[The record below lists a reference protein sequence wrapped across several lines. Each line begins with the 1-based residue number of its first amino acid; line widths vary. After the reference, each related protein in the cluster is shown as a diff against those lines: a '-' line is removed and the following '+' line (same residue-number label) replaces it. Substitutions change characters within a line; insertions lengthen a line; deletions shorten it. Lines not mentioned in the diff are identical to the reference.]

1 MVKKSF
7 EKVLKS
13 IFCVLIFGL
22 FVIPAF
28 TLDVPTLNTP
38 VTDKADVINSS
49 DEKALNQ
56 KLTNLSNETGIQV
69 AVLTIPSLEG
79 EALESY
85 SMKVVEDWKLGQ
97 KGEDNGVLLLVSIG
111 DRSLRIETGYGVE
124 GDLTDTKCGLI
135 IRNVIT
141 PHFQNGDYSR
151 GIVQGVTAIVENVAV
166 NFSENSDSPIIYEND
181 DSDDWEGFL
190 VVGIFITFFSIV
202 MISAATSKKNPTSGS
217 NDNKM
222 LKAAIVAKTLMEVA
236 ESLSDNDNHHFGGF
250 SGGGFSGGGFG
261 GFSGGGGSFGGGGA
275 SGKW

>member
-1 MVKKSF
+1 MVTRKIQKF
-7 EKVLKS
+7 LCFLLMLGFFVL
-13 IFCVLIFGL
+13 
-22 FVIPAF
+22 PAF
-28 TLDVPTLNTP
+28 SLDVPKLETP
-38 VTDKADVINSS
+38 IMDKADVINSS
-49 DEKALNQ
+49 DERDLNQ

-97 KGEDNGVLLLVSIG
+97 KGVDNGVLLLVSIG
-111 DRSLRIETGYGVE
+111 DRELRIETGYGVE

-141 PHFQNGDYSR
+141 PHFQDGDYSK

-166 NFSENSDSPIIYEND
+166 NFSENSENPIVLEDD

-190 VVGIFITFFSIV
+190 VVGIFVAFFSIV
-202 MISAATSKKNPTSGS
+202 MISAATSKKNPISES
-217 NDNKM
+217 SDNKM

-236 ESLSDNDNHHFGGF
+236 ESLSDDDNHHFGGF
-250 SGGGFSGGGFG
+250 SSGGFSSGGFG

>member
-1 MVKKSF
+1 MVNRIRQKS
-7 EKVLKS
+7 LLC
-13 IFCVLIFGL
+13 ILIFSF

-28 TLDVPTLNTP
+28 SLDVPKLETP
-38 VTDKADVINSS
+38 IMDKADVINSS
-49 DEKALNQ
+49 DEYALNQ

-97 KGEDNGVLLLVSIG
+97 KGVDNGVLLLVSIG
-111 DRSLRIETGYGVE
+111 DRDLRIETGYGVE

-141 PHFQNGDYSR
+141 PFFKDGDYSQ
-151 GIVQGVTAIVENVAV
+151 GIMQGVTAIVENVAV
-166 NFSENSDSPIIYEND
+166 NFSENSDTPIVLESEDEDSPIIVLIM
-181 DSDDWEGFL
+181 FFCFVL
-190 VVGIFITFFSIV
+190 FILFAASSKAV
-202 MISAATSKKNPTSGS
+202 SSGPGSSSMSSPMAKAATAKTFA
-217 NDNKM
+217 D
-222 LKAAIVAKTLMEVA
+222 IAKTL
-236 ESLSDNDNHHFGGF
+236 SSNNTFG
-250 SGGGFSGGGFG
+250 GGGFG

>member
-1 MVKKSF
+1 MVTRKIQKF
-7 EKVLKS
+7 LCFLFMLGFFVLPTFS
-13 IFCVLIFGL
+13 
-22 FVIPAF
+22 
-28 TLDVPTLNTP
+28 LDVPKLETP
-38 VTDKADVINSS
+38 IMDKADVINSS
-49 DEKALNQ
+49 DERDLNQ

-69 AVLTIPSLEG
+69 AVLTISSLEG

-97 KGEDNGVLLLVSIG
+97 KGVDNGVLLLVSIG
-111 DRSLRIETGYGVE
+111 DRELRIETGYGVE

-141 PHFQNGDYSR
+141 PHFQDGDYSK

-166 NFSENSDSPIIYEND
+166 NFSENSENPIVLEDD

-190 VVGIFITFFSIV
+190 VVGIFVAFFSIV
-202 MISAATSKKNPTSGS
+202 MISAATSKKNPTSES
-217 NDNKM
+217 SDNKM

-236 ESLSDNDNHHFGGF
+236 ESLSDDDNHHFGGF

>member
-13 IFCVLIFGL
+13 IFFVLIFGL
-22 FVIPAF
+22 FAIPVF
-28 TLDVPTLNTP
+28 SLEVPALNTP
-38 VTDKADVINSS
+38 ITDKADVINSS

-85 SMKVVEDWKLGQ
+85 SMKVAENWKLGQ

-141 PHFQNGDYSR
+141 PHFKNGDYST
-151 GIVQGVTAIVENVAV
+151 GIVQGVTAIVENVATD
-166 NFSENSDSPIIYEND
+166 FSENSENPIILELED
-181 DSDDWEGFL
+181 DEES
-190 VVGIFITFFSIV
+190 S
-202 MISAATSKKNPTSGS
+202 S
-217 NDNKM
+217 
-222 LKAAIVAKTLMEVA
+222 AIVAIFFMFMIAILASAKNKSSLGSSGNSTLKNVVIAKTALDIA
-236 ESLSDNDNHHFGGF
+236 KSLTSSNNNNSGFGGSSF
-250 SGGGFSGGGFG
+250 GGGFG

-275 SGKW
+275 SGSW

>member
-1 MVKKSF
+1 MVTRKIQKF
-7 EKVLKS
+7 LCFLLMLGFFVLPTFS
-13 IFCVLIFGL
+13 
-22 FVIPAF
+22 
-28 TLDVPTLNTP
+28 LDVPKLETP
-38 VTDKADVINSS
+38 IMDKADVINSS
-49 DEKALNQ
+49 DERDLNQ
-56 KLTNLSNETGIQV
+56 KLTKLSNETGIQV

-97 KGEDNGVLLLVSIG
+97 KGVDNGVLLLVSIG
-111 DRSLRIETGYGVE
+111 DRELRIETGYGVE

-141 PHFQNGDYSR
+141 PYFQDGDYSK

-166 NFSENSDSPIIYEND
+166 NFSENSENPIVLEDD

-190 VVGIFITFFSIV
+190 VVGIFVAFFSIV
-202 MISAATSKKNPTSGS
+202 MISAATSKKNPTSES
-217 NDNKM
+217 SDNKM

-236 ESLSDNDNHHFGGF
+236 ESLSDDDNHHFGGF
-250 SGGGFSGGGFG
+250 SGGGFSSGGFG

>member
-1 MVKKSF
+1 MVTRKIQKF
-7 EKVLKS
+7 LCFLFMLGFFVLPTFS
-13 IFCVLIFGL
+13 
-22 FVIPAF
+22 
-28 TLDVPTLNTP
+28 LDVPKLETP
-38 VTDKADVINSS
+38 IMDKADVINSS
-49 DEKALNQ
+49 DERDLNQ

-69 AVLTIPSLEG
+69 AVLTIPSLDG

-97 KGEDNGVLLLVSIG
+97 KGVDNGVLLLVSIG
-111 DRSLRIETGYGVE
+111 DRELRIETGYGVE

-141 PHFQNGDYSR
+141 PHFQDGDYSK

-166 NFSENSDSPIIYEND
+166 NFSENSENPIVLEDD

-190 VVGIFITFFSIV
+190 VVGIFVAFFSIV
-202 MISAATSKKNPTSGS
+202 MISAATSKKNPTSES
-217 NDNKM
+217 SDNKM

-236 ESLSDNDNHHFGGF
+236 ESLSDDDNHHFGGF

>member
-1 MVKKSF
+1 MVTRKIQMF
-7 EKVLKS
+7 LCFLLMLGFFVL
-13 IFCVLIFGL
+13 
-22 FVIPAF
+22 PAF
-28 TLDVPTLNTP
+28 SLDVPKLETP
-38 VTDKADVINSS
+38 IMDKADVINSS
-49 DEKALNQ
+49 DEMALNQ

-97 KGEDNGVLLLVSIG
+97 KGVDNGVLLLVSIG
-111 DRSLRIETGYGVE
+111 DRELRIETGYGVE

-141 PHFQNGDYSR
+141 PYFQDGDYSK

-166 NFSENSDSPIIYEND
+166 NFSENSENPIVLEDD

-190 VVGIFITFFSIV
+190 VVGIFVAFFSIV
-202 MISAATSKKNPTSGS
+202 MISAATSKKNPTSES
-217 NDNKM
+217 SDNKM

-236 ESLSDNDNHHFGGF
+236 ESLSDDDNHHFGGF
-250 SGGGFSGGGFG
+250 SGGGFSSGGFG

>member
-1 MVKKSF
+1 MVTRKIQISLCF
-7 EKVLKS
+7 LLMLGFFVL
-13 IFCVLIFGL
+13 
-22 FVIPAF
+22 PAF
-28 TLDVPTLNTP
+28 SLDVPKLETP
-38 VTDKADVINSS
+38 IMDKADVINSS
-49 DEKALNQ
+49 DERDLNQ

-97 KGEDNGVLLLVSIG
+97 KGVDNGVLLLVSIG
-111 DRSLRIETGYGVE
+111 DRELRIETGYGVE

-141 PHFQNGDYSR
+141 PYFKDGDYSK

-166 NFSENSDSPIIYEND
+166 NFSENSENPIVLEDDDSEDLPIIV
-181 DSDDWEGFL
+181 FFFVFVFF
-190 VVGIFITFFSIV
+190 VVFTTTAKNKGTV
-202 MISAATSKKNPTSGS
+202 NQNGDNTLKKV
-217 NDNKM
+217 
-222 LKAAIVAKTLMEVA
+222 IIAKTLMEVA

-250 SGGGFSGGGFG
+250 SGGGFG

-275 SGKW
+275 SGSW

>member
-1 MVKKSF
+1 MVTRKTQISLCF
-7 EKVLKS
+7 LLMLGFFVLPTFS
-13 IFCVLIFGL
+13 
-22 FVIPAF
+22 
-28 TLDVPTLNTP
+28 LDVPKLETP
-38 VTDKADVINSS
+38 IMDKADVINSS
-49 DEKALNQ
+49 DEMALNQ

-97 KGEDNGVLLLVSIG
+97 KGVDNGVLLLVSIG
-111 DRSLRIETGYGVE
+111 DRELRIETGYGVE

-141 PHFQNGDYSR
+141 PHFQDGDYSK

-166 NFSENSDSPIIYEND
+166 NFSENSENPIVLEDD

-190 VVGIFITFFSIV
+190 VVGIFVAFFSIV
-202 MISAATSKKNPTSGS
+202 MISAATSKKNPTSESG
-217 NDNKM
+217 DNKM

-236 ESLSDNDNHHFGGF
+236 ESLSDDDNHHFGGF
-250 SGGGFSGGGFG
+250 SGGGFSSGGFG
-261 GFSGGGGSFGGGGA
+261 GFSRGGGSFGGGGA

>member
-1 MVKKSF
+1 MVTRKIQKF
-7 EKVLKS
+7 LCFLLVLG
-13 IFCVLIFGL
+13 FFVL
-22 FVIPAF
+22 PAF
-28 TLDVPTLNTP
+28 SLDVPKLETP
-38 VTDKADVINSS
+38 IMDKADVINSS
-49 DEKALNQ
+49 DERDLNQ

-69 AVLTIPSLEG
+69 AVLTISSLEG

-97 KGEDNGVLLLVSIG
+97 KGVDNGVLLLVSIG
-111 DRSLRIETGYGVE
+111 DRELRIETGYGVE

-141 PHFQNGDYSR
+141 PHFQDGDYSK

-166 NFSENSDSPIIYEND
+166 NFSENSENPIVLEDD

-190 VVGIFITFFSIV
+190 VVGIFVAFFSIV
-202 MISAATSKKNPTSGS
+202 MISAATSKKNPTSES
-217 NDNKM
+217 SDNKM

-236 ESLSDNDNHHFGGF
+236 ESLSDDDNHHFGGF

-275 SGKW
+275 RGKW

>member
-1 MVKKSF
+1 MVTRKIQKF
-7 EKVLKS
+7 LCFLLVLG
-13 IFCVLIFGL
+13 FFVL
-22 FVIPAF
+22 PAF
-28 TLDVPTLNTP
+28 SLDVPKLETP
-38 VTDKADVINSS
+38 IMDKADVINSS
-49 DEKALNQ
+49 DERDLNQ

-69 AVLTIPSLEG
+69 AVLTISSLEG

-97 KGEDNGVLLLVSIG
+97 KGVDNGVLLLVSIG
-111 DRSLRIETGYGVE
+111 DRELRIETGYGVE

-141 PHFQNGDYSR
+141 PHFQDGDYSK

-166 NFSENSDSPIIYEND
+166 NFSENSENPIVLEDD

-190 VVGIFITFFSIV
+190 VVGIFVAFFSIV
-202 MISAATSKKNPTSGS
+202 MISAATSKKNPTSES
-217 NDNKM
+217 SDNKM

-236 ESLSDNDNHHFGGF
+236 ESLSDDDNHHFGGF

>member
-1 MVKKSF
+1 MVTRKIQKF
-7 EKVLKS
+7 LCFLLMLGFFVLPTFS
-13 IFCVLIFGL
+13 
-22 FVIPAF
+22 
-28 TLDVPTLNTP
+28 LDVPKLETP
-38 VTDKADVINSS
+38 IMDKADVINSS
-49 DEKALNQ
+49 DERDLNQ

-97 KGEDNGVLLLVSIG
+97 KGVDNGVLLLVSIG
-111 DRSLRIETGYGVE
+111 DRELRIETGYGVE

-141 PHFQNGDYSR
+141 PHFQDGDYSK

-166 NFSENSDSPIIYEND
+166 NFSENSENPIVLED
-181 DSDDWEGFL
+181 EDSDDWEGFL
-190 VVGIFITFFSIV
+190 VVGIFVAFFSIV
-202 MISAATSKKNPTSGS
+202 MISAATSKKNPTSES
-217 NDNKM
+217 SDNKM

-236 ESLSDNDNHHFGGF
+236 ESLSDDDNHHFGGF
-250 SGGGFSGGGFG
+250 SGGGFSSGGFG

>member
-1 MVKKSF
+1 MVNRKIQKSF
-7 EKVLKS
+7 CFL
-13 IFCVLIFGL
+13 LIFGL
-22 FVIPAF
+22 FTFPVFSLA
-28 TLDVPTLNTP
+28 VPKLETP
-38 VTDKADVINSS
+38 IMDEANIINSS

-190 VVGIFITFFSIV
+190 VVGIFVTFFSIV
-202 MISAATSKKNPTSGS
+202 MISAATSKKNPTYGS

>member
-1 MVKKSF
+1 MVTRKIQKF
-7 EKVLKS
+7 LCFLLMLGFFVL
-13 IFCVLIFGL
+13 
-22 FVIPAF
+22 PAF
-28 TLDVPTLNTP
+28 SLDVPKLETP
-38 VTDKADVINSS
+38 IMDKADVINSS
-49 DEKALNQ
+49 DEMALNQ

-69 AVLTIPSLEG
+69 AVLTIPSLDG

-97 KGEDNGVLLLVSIG
+97 KGVDNGVLLLVSIG
-111 DRSLRIETGYGVE
+111 DRELRIETGYGVE

-141 PHFQNGDYSR
+141 PHFQDGDYSK

-166 NFSENSDSPIIYEND
+166 NFSENSENPIVLEDD

-190 VVGIFITFFSIV
+190 VVGIFVAFFSIV
-202 MISAATSKKNPTSGS
+202 MISAATSKKNPTSESG
-217 NDNKM
+217 DNKM

-236 ESLSDNDNHHFGGF
+236 ESLSDDDNHHFGGF
-250 SGGGFSGGGFG
+250 SGGGFSSGGFG

>member
-1 MVKKSF
+1 MVTRKIQKF
-7 EKVLKS
+7 LC
-13 IFCVLIFGL
+13 FLLMLGFFAL
-22 FVIPAF
+22 PAF
-28 TLDVPTLNTP
+28 SLDVPKLEAP
-38 VTDKADVINSS
+38 IMDKADVINSS
-49 DEKALNQ
+49 DEMALNQ

-97 KGEDNGVLLLVSIG
+97 KGVDNGVLLLVSIG
-111 DRSLRIETGYGVE
+111 DRELRIETGYGVE

-141 PHFQNGDYSR
+141 PYFKDGDYSK

-166 NFSENSDSPIIYEND
+166 NFSENSENPIVLEDD

-190 VVGIFITFFSIV
+190 VVGIFVAFFSIV
-202 MISAATSKKNPTSGS
+202 MISAATSKKNPTSES
-217 NDNKM
+217 SDNKM

-236 ESLSDNDNHHFGGF
+236 ESLSDDDNHHFGGF
-250 SGGGFSGGGFG
+250 SGGGFSSGGFG

>member
-1 MVKKSF
+1 MVTRKTQISLCF
-7 EKVLKS
+7 LLMLGFFALPVFS
-13 IFCVLIFGL
+13 
-22 FVIPAF
+22 
-28 TLDVPTLNTP
+28 LDVPKLEAP
-38 VTDKADVINSS
+38 IMDKADVINSS
-49 DEKALNQ
+49 DEYALNQ

-97 KGEDNGVLLLVSIG
+97 AGIDNGVLLLVSIG
-111 DRSLRIETGYGVE
+111 DRELRIETGYGVE

-141 PHFQNGDYSR
+141 PHFQDGDYSK

-166 NFSENSDSPIIYEND
+166 NFSENSENPIVLEDD

-190 VVGIFITFFSIV
+190 VVGIFVAFFSIV
-202 MISAATSKKNPTSGS
+202 MISAATSKKNPTSES
-217 NDNKM
+217 SDNKM

-236 ESLSDNDNHHFGGF
+236 ESLSDDDNHHFGGF
-250 SGGGFSGGGFG
+250 SGGGFSSGGFG

>member
-1 MVKKSF
+1 MVTRKIQKF
-7 EKVLKS
+7 LCFLLVLG
-13 IFCVLIFGL
+13 FFVL
-22 FVIPAF
+22 PAF
-28 TLDVPTLNTP
+28 SLDVPKLETP
-38 VTDKADVINSS
+38 IMDKADVINSS
-49 DEKALNQ
+49 DERDLNQ

-69 AVLTIPSLEG
+69 AVLTIPSLDG

-97 KGEDNGVLLLVSIG
+97 KGVDNGVLLLVSIG
-111 DRSLRIETGYGVE
+111 DRELRIETGYGVE

-141 PHFQNGDYSR
+141 PHFQDGDYSK

-166 NFSENSDSPIIYEND
+166 NFSENSENPIVLEDD

-190 VVGIFITFFSIV
+190 VVGIFVAFFSIV
-202 MISAATSKKNPTSGS
+202 MISAATSKKNPTSES
-217 NDNKM
+217 SDNKM

-236 ESLSDNDNHHFGGF
+236 ESLSDDDNHHFGGF

>member
-1 MVKKSF
+1 MVTRKIQISLCF
-7 EKVLKS
+7 LLMLGFFVLPTFS
-13 IFCVLIFGL
+13 
-22 FVIPAF
+22 
-28 TLDVPTLNTP
+28 LDVPKLETP
-38 VTDKADVINSS
+38 IMDKADVINSS
-49 DEKALNQ
+49 DERDLNQ

-97 KGEDNGVLLLVSIG
+97 KGVDNGVLLLVSIG
-111 DRSLRIETGYGVE
+111 DRELRIETGYGVE

-141 PHFQNGDYSR
+141 PHFQDGDYSK

-166 NFSENSDSPIIYEND
+166 NFSENSENPIVLEDD

-190 VVGIFITFFSIV
+190 VVGIFVAFFSIV
-202 MISAATSKKNPTSGS
+202 MISAATSKKNPTSES
-217 NDNKM
+217 SDNKM

-236 ESLSDNDNHHFGGF
+236 ESLSDDDNHHFGGF

>member
-1 MVKKSF
+1 MVTRKIQKF
-7 EKVLKS
+7 LCFLLMLGFFVLPTFS
-13 IFCVLIFGL
+13 
-22 FVIPAF
+22 
-28 TLDVPTLNTP
+28 LDVPKLETP
-38 VTDKADVINSS
+38 IMDKADVINSS
-49 DEKALNQ
+49 DERDLNQ

-69 AVLTIPSLEG
+69 AFLTIPSLEG

-97 KGEDNGVLLLVSIG
+97 KGVDNGVLLLVSIG
-111 DRSLRIETGYGVE
+111 DRELRIETGYGVE

-141 PHFQNGDYSR
+141 PYFKDGDYSK

-166 NFSENSDSPIIYEND
+166 NFSENSENPIVLEDD

-190 VVGIFITFFSIV
+190 VVGIFVAFFSIV
-202 MISAATSKKNPTSGS
+202 MISAATSKKNPTSESG
-217 NDNKM
+217 DNKM
-222 LKAAIVAKTLMEVA
+222 LKAVIVAKTLMEVA
-236 ESLSDNDNHHFGGF
+236 ESLSDDDNHHFGGF
-250 SGGGFSGGGFG
+250 SGGGFSSGGFG

>member
-1 MVKKSF
+1 MVTRKIQMF
-7 EKVLKS
+7 LCFLLMLGFFVL
-13 IFCVLIFGL
+13 
-22 FVIPAF
+22 PAF
-28 TLDVPTLNTP
+28 SLDVPKLETP
-38 VTDKADVINSS
+38 IMDKADVINSS
-49 DEKALNQ
+49 DERDLNQ

-69 AVLTIPSLEG
+69 AVLTIPSLDG

-97 KGEDNGVLLLVSIG
+97 KGVDNGVLLLVSIG
-111 DRSLRIETGYGVE
+111 DRELRIETGYGVE

-141 PHFQNGDYSR
+141 PHFQDGDYSK

-166 NFSENSDSPIIYEND
+166 NFSENSENPIVLEDD

-190 VVGIFITFFSIV
+190 VVGIFVAFFSIV
-202 MISAATSKKNPTSGS
+202 MISAATSKKNPTSES
-217 NDNKM
+217 SDNKM

-236 ESLSDNDNHHFGGF
+236 ESLSDDDNHHFGGF

>member
-28 TLDVPTLNTP
+28 TLDVPALNTP

-97 KGEDNGVLLLVSIG
+97 KGEDNGVLLLVSVG
-111 DRSLRIETGYGVE
+111 DRELRIETGYGVE

-141 PHFQNGDYSR
+141 PHFKNGDYST
-151 GIVQGVTAIVENVAV
+151 GIVQGVTAIVENVASD
-166 NFSENSDSPIIYEND
+166 FSENSESPIILELD
-181 DSDDWEGFL
+181 DEDS
-190 VVGIFITFFSIV
+190 S
-202 MISAATSKKNPTSGS
+202 S
-217 NDNKM
+217 
-222 LKAAIVAKTLMEVA
+222 AIVAIFFMFMIAILASAKNKSSLGSSGNSTLKNVVIAKTALDIA
-236 ESLSDNDNHHFGGF
+236 KSLTSSNNNNSGFGGSSF
-250 SGGGFSGGGFG
+250 GGGFG

>member
-1 MVKKSF
+1 MVTRKIQKF
-7 EKVLKS
+7 LCFLFMLGFFVLPTFS
-13 IFCVLIFGL
+13 
-22 FVIPAF
+22 
-28 TLDVPTLNTP
+28 LDVPKLETP
-38 VTDKADVINSS
+38 IMDKADVINSS
-49 DEKALNQ
+49 DERDLNQ

-97 KGEDNGVLLLVSIG
+97 KGVDNGVLLLVSIG
-111 DRSLRIETGYGVE
+111 DRELRIETGYGVE

-141 PHFQNGDYSR
+141 PHFQDGDYSK

-166 NFSENSDSPIIYEND
+166 NFSENSENPIVLEDD

-190 VVGIFITFFSIV
+190 VVGIFVAFFSIV
-202 MISAATSKKNPTSGS
+202 MISAATSKKNPTSES
-217 NDNKM
+217 SDNKM

-236 ESLSDNDNHHFGGF
+236 ESLSDDDNHHFGGF

>member
-1 MVKKSF
+1 MVTRKIQISLCF
-7 EKVLKS
+7 LLMLGFFVLPTFS
-13 IFCVLIFGL
+13 
-22 FVIPAF
+22 
-28 TLDVPTLNTP
+28 LDVPKLETP
-38 VTDKADVINSS
+38 IMDKADVINSS
-49 DEKALNQ
+49 DERDLNQ

-69 AVLTIPSLEG
+69 AVLTIPSLDG

-97 KGEDNGVLLLVSIG
+97 KGVDNGVLLLVSIG
-111 DRSLRIETGYGVE
+111 DRELRIETGYGVE

-141 PHFQNGDYSR
+141 PHFQDGDYSK

-166 NFSENSDSPIIYEND
+166 NFSENSENPIVLEDD

-190 VVGIFITFFSIV
+190 VVGIFVAFFSIV
-202 MISAATSKKNPTSGS
+202 MISAATSKKNPTSES
-217 NDNKM
+217 SDNKM

-236 ESLSDNDNHHFGGF
+236 ESLSDDDNHHFGGF